1 MKNDRKTEL
10 KVGITVTVAILFFL
24 WVFGWAKNYSLADSR
39 KEVSVLFD
47 NVAGLEIGDQATVNG
62 VRKGFVES
70 VTIHNDGVHVILSFD
85 SDTKLQSDAS
95 FSVTMLDL
103 MGGKRVE
110 VYPGLASSE
119 LDYTK
124 THQGQFVADIPKVM
138 ELVGNF
144 SGSIPSIMNKVDSS
158 LTALNNLVSDIQMQN
173 SIKNSVSNLE
183 DISVKLNAM
192 INENRN
198 GIKTLVQN
206 SVDLTNETKVLIGDN
221 KELINSTLRDVNTL
235 LQTTDRVVKEIEGL
249 LTETKNKN
257 NSLGKALYDEK
268 LISDL
273 QETLTTV
280 KELTKVLVDQLKGE
294 GVNVN
299 AKIDLF

>member
-206 SVDLTNETKVLIGDN
+206 SVDLTNETKVLISDN